1 MHISFSYTFTL
12 LSVLLFVTAIVAII
26 DAVARLRGRRGVG
39 VLAVIELIAAI
50 LLILT
55 QFVAIST
62 FLGSAII
69 LEIIL
74 GVALLLLLIFRGS
87 VRRGFA
93 AITVVALVLDI
104 ILARDGAM
112 SGGYAGDPIAASA
125 SLSRITDQVIRA
137 ALV

>member
-26 DAVARLRGRRGVG
+26 DAAARLRGRRGVG

-50 LLILT
+50 LLIVT
-55 QFVAIST
+55 QFVRIST
-62 FLGSAII
+62 FLGSDRI

-74 GVALLLLLIFRGS
+74 GVVLILLLIFRGS

-93 AITVVALVLDI
+93 GITVIALILDAVLLLI
-104 ILARDGAM
+104 
-112 SGGYAGDPIAASA
+112 
-125 SLSRITDQVIRA
+125 SLGWLHIPGFA
-137 ALV
+137 

>member
-26 DAVARLRGRRGVG
+26 DAIARLRGRRGVG
-39 VLAVIELIAAI
+39 VLAAIELIAAI

-55 QFVAIST
+55 QFVVISG
-62 FLGSAII
+62 FLGSDRI

-74 GVALLLLLIFRGS
+74 GIVLLLLLIFRGS

-93 AITVVALVLDI
+93 AITVIALVLDVLLLLFSYGWLKI
-104 ILARDGAM
+104 PGIN
-112 SGGYAGDPIAASA
+112 
-125 SLSRITDQVIRA
+125 
-137 ALV
+137 